1 MMPGVKTD
9 LQLSLRGLEIAFGSD
24 RVVTDVGFDV
34 GQGEILGLVGQ
45 SGSGKSLTCRAMMG
59 LLPREARVAGRLVL
73 GQRAYDLA
81 DPRQMGPLR
90 GSKISMIFQDPMSAL
105 DPLMRVRGH
114 LALRGHQG
122 AAAEAWLRQAGIAD
136 AARVMGCYPHQLSG
150 GLCQRVA
157 IACALCTRPQ
167 LLLADEPTT
176 ALDVT
181 IQAEILTELRRI
193 VRDTGTSVIFVT
205 HDVGVVAELCDRV
218 LVMNQGQIVESGP
231 SRQVLSRPRHSYTRH
246 LLGAIPRPQTRGRA
260 LLSVG
265 AHTPPD
271 LPPAPVIDRAG
282 PPILRFEQIGLRYP
296 DGLGGHVDA
305 VRDVTLNLWPG
316 EILGLVGESGSGK
329 SSLAKT
335 AVGLAQPTQGR
346 VLFDGAERGQTRAD
360 RRKIQYIFQD
370 SRGALDPT
378 ARIVHQ
384 LQEVLAVHRLGAP
397 QTRATRATDELI
409 RAGLEPDLHRR
420 RPPSLSGGQRQ
431 RATIARALLLAPK
444 VLICDESVSALDVS
458 IQARIL
464 NLLMELRAREGLT
477 ILFISHDLSVVH
489 HLCDRIAVM
498 QGGVLVEEG
507 MTEAVWS
514 APRSAYTKR
523 LLAAVP
529 QLPAPLE
536 RELA

>member
-1 MMPGVKTD
+1 MTPDLKSD
-9 LQLSLRGLEIAFGSD
+9 LQLSLRWLEVSFGTEA
-24 RVVTDVGFDV
+24 VLADVGFDL
-34 GQGEILGLVGQ
+34 GRGEILGLVGQ

-59 LLPREARVAGRLVL
+59 LLPREARVAGQLTL
-73 GQRAYDLA
+73 AGTSYDLA
-81 DPRQMGPLR
+81 DPRQVAPLR
-90 GSKISMIFQDPMSAL
+90 GANISMIFQDPMSAL

-114 LALRGHQG
+114 LALRGHKEG
-122 AAAEAWLRQAGIAD
+122 AAEDWLRQAGIDD
-136 AARVMGCYPHQLSG
+136 AARVMACYPHQLSG

-157 IACALCTRPQ
+157 IACALSARPR

-181 IQAEILTELRRI
+181 IQAEILGELRRI
-193 VRDTGTSVIFVT
+193 VRETGTSVIFVT
-205 HDVGVVAELCDRV
+205 HDVGVVAELCNRV
-218 LVMNQGQIVESGP
+218 LVMHQGRIVESGP
-231 SRQVLSRPRHSYTRH
+231 SRRVLSRPDHSYTRQ
-246 LLGAIPRPQTRGRA
+246 LLGALPRPQTRGQA

-265 AHTPPD
+265 MQAPPV
-271 LPPAPVIDRAG
+271 LPPAPAVDRAG
-282 PPILRFEQIGLRYP
+282 PPILRFERIGLRYP
-296 DGLGGHVDA
+296 DGRGGSVDA

-335 AVGLAQPTQGR
+335 AVGLAHPQKGR
-346 VLFDGAERGQTRAD
+346 VLFEGAALGQTRAD

-370 SRGALDPT
+370 ARGALDPT
-378 ARIVHQ
+378 ARVLHQ
-384 LQEVLAVHRLGAP
+384 LEEVLTVHRLEPKNA
-397 QTRATRATDELI
+397 RAGRASGELA
-409 RAGLEPDLHRR
+409 RAGLDAHLHRR

-431 RATIARALLLAPK
+431 RATIARALLLQPK

-464 NLLMELRAREGLT
+464 NLLMELRAREGLS

-498 QGGVLVEEG
+498 QGGALVEEG
-507 MTEAVWS
+507 MTEALWS
-514 APRSAYTKR
+514 APRAPYTRR

-529 QLPAPLE
+529 QLPAPME